1 MIQIRHDW
9 QTQEI
14 SELFKLPFFDL
25 VFMAHQIHR
34 ECFEPNTIQI
44 SSLLSIKTGGCP
56 ENCAY
61 CPQSAHY
68 KTGVEK
74 QKLMGIDEIVEHA
87 KLAKENGASRFCMGA
102 AWRSP
107 RDEDIEKVSEMVK
120 AVKAL
125 GLETCVT
132 LGMLKPHQAQTLKQE
147 GLDFYNHNIDT
158 SPEFYEKIITTRTFQ
173 DRLDTLENVRQAGIK
188 ICCGGILGMGETRE
202 DRMRMLQTLANL
214 PEHPGSV
221 PINKLI
227 PIPGTPLAEEAA
239 VDPLEFVRTIAVA
252 RILMPKAYVRLSA
265 GREGMSD
272 ELQTLCFF
280 AGANSMFFGEKLLT
294 AKNPDLH
301 HDKQLLDK
309 LGLMPC

>member
-280 AGANSMFFGEKLLT
+280 CRRKL
-294 AKNPDLH
+294 H
-301 HDKQLLDK
+301 VFW
-309 LGLMPC
+309 